1 MRRIVVFSGLAL
13 LALSSSGCSQTF
25 KASREFSLSA
35 AWEDYERIVV
45 RSRNGDVSLMPG
57 EGDAIT
63 ISGVKRARGATPK
76 QADEHLE
83 QLEIA
88 AGRDPTNPSTFLIE
102 LRYPQAL
109 RHFSLGADFDI
120 RIPRSCAAE
129 IDTSNGRIVV
139 RGLQDRVDLESSNGS
154 IVVEDIDGPV
164 HARTSNGRIRAERI
178 RGELTAESSN
188 GSIFASSVTG
198 DCSFITSNGRIE
210 LERIEGNVSAITS
223 NGTIRLEAVPPTDGR
238 VVMRTSNGNI
248 HVTLPAELS
257 ARIKLRTTNG
267 RIHTDFADAII
278 QRLSFGRNWF
288 ECALNGGE
296 AGVISAR
303 TSNGSIRFTCR

>member
-1 MRRIVVFSGLAL
+1 MNRNAVISGLAL
-13 LALSSSGCSQTF
+13 LALSSSGCSHAF
-25 KASREFSLSA
+25 KATREFSLSA

-45 RSRNGDVSLMPG
+45 RSRNGNVSLMPG
-57 EGDAIT
+57 EGDEIT
-63 ISGVKRARGATPK
+63 ISGAKRVRGATPA

-83 QLEIA
+83 QVEIA
-88 AGRDPTNPSTFLIE
+88 AGRDPANPSTFLIE

-109 RHFSLGADFDI
+109 RHYSVGASFDI
-120 RIPRSCAAE
+120 RIPRSCAAD

-139 RGLQDRVDLESSNGS
+139 RNLKDRVDLESSNGS

-164 HARTSNGRIRAERI
+164 EARTSNGRIRAERI
-178 RGELTAESSN
+178 KGDLTAESSN
-188 GSIFASSVTG
+188 GSIAATSVTG

-210 LERIEGNVSAITS
+210 LEQIEGNVSAITS
-223 NGTIRLEAVPPTDGR
+223 NGTIRMQAVPPTDGR

-248 HVTLPAELS
+248 YVTLPAELA
-257 ARIKLRTTNG
+257 ARVKLRTTNG
-267 RIHTDFADAII
+267 RIHTDFADATIR
-278 QRLSFGRNWF
+278 RLSFGRNWF

-296 AGVISAR
+296 TGVVSAR

>member
-1 MRRIVVFSGLAL
+1 MSNGGDRGVLNGHIVPYLQCQGVADIFGRNHVTFGAARRLFELGREIVRQRKLRVGEDVDFPGQGAVQDFDRIV
-13 LALSSSGCSQTF
+13 
-25 KASREFSLSA
+25 
-35 AWEDYERIVV
+35 
-45 RSRNGDVSLMPG
+45 
-57 EGDAIT
+57 
-63 ISGVKRARGATPK
+63 
-76 QADEHLE
+76 
-83 QLEIA
+83 
-88 AGRDPTNPSTFLIE
+88 
-102 LRYPQAL
+102 
-109 RHFSLGADFDI
+109 
-120 RIPRSCAAE
+120 
-129 IDTSNGRIVV
+129 
-139 RGLQDRVDLESSNGS
+139 LQDRVDLESSNGS

-164 HARTSNGRIRAERI
+164 DARTSNGRIRAERI